1 MPEPSTDEVTQLLR
15 AWNDGDQAALDKLI
29 PLVDH
34 ELRTLAH
41 ALLRRERP
49 GHTL

>member
-34 ELRTLAH
+34 AVTNEFLCSRS
-41 ALLRRERP
+41 
-49 GHTL
+49 